1 MRLATYETVPGGRA
15 TVGAV
20 IGDRVIPLAD
30 LGVAVPG
37 HAPRDMIEAI
47 EVWAEV
53 GPALAEAAASS
64 PPSAGEAVADIDRE
78 TRWLAPVP
86 RPSKVLGVAINNG
99 GLAEKAD
106 VMPSHPMLFCY
117 PSSALTGH
125 LRPIEIRADYGLTHP
140 EPELGVIIGR
150 RTKKIPVED
159 ALDVVFGYTVVDDI
173 TSVDLKTGDTTV
185 FPESFSATLGGDPAE
200 PGGRPRGFEYGNMVL
215 TYHARSKGTDTFAPC
230 GPWIATA
237 DEVADPQKL
246 AVALDIDGE
255 VCTEDN
261 TANLVHSVAVTI
273 AHASNFF
280 TLEPGDILHVGTA
293 ARGKYRLRDID
304 YQQRTGLRT
313 IDIESVGRLSNPIHH
328 VG

>member
-1 MRLATYETVPGGRA
+1 MRLATYETEPGGRA

-20 IGDRVIPLAD
+20 LGDRAVPLAD
-30 LGVAVPG
+30 LWPASAGN
-37 HAPRDMIEAI
+37 APKDMIEAI
-47 EVWAEV
+47 EAWPDAS
-53 GPALAEAAASS
+53 PALREAVDSAPA
-64 PPSAGEAVADIDRE
+64 SAGEPVAGIDRE
-78 TRWLAPVP
+78 TRWLPPVP

-99 GLAEKAD
+99 GLADKAE

-125 LRPIEIRADYGLTHP
+125 LRPIEIRTDYGLTHP
-140 EPELGVIIGR
+140 EPELAVIIGR
-150 RTKKIPVED
+150 RVKRISIED
-159 ALDVVFGYTVVDDI
+159 ALDAVFGYTVIDDI

-185 FPESFSATLGGDPAE
+185 FPESFSSTIGGEPAA
-200 PGGRPRGFEYGNMVL
+200 PGGRPRGFEYGAMVL
-215 TYHARSKGTDTFAPC
+215 TYHARSKGADTFAPC

-237 DEVADPQKL
+237 DEVGDPQKL

-261 TANLVHSVAVTI
+261 TANLVHTVAATI

-293 ARGKYRLRDID
+293 ARGRYRLRDID
-304 YQQRTGLRT
+304 YQQRNGLRT
-313 IDIESVGRLSNPIHH
+313 IDIESVGRLSNPINH
-328 VG
+328 VD